1 MVRFTLSAYTLV
13 VLFAAPMVASAAPGP
28 ATVAPTPAP
37 RTSGPS
43 PKITSAPAAPQAAPQ
58 AVQIDWQARV
68 AIAINDL
75 QVKDPK
81 RLALLEK
88 IQPDR
93 KLGEELTFTQHEL
106 QDPRAAAV
114 LLRRL
119 LQGDEPVKVRC
130 AIVDALPHTGGE
142 WQEGAAAL
150 IGIDAS
156 ASVRKKLVQVMRYAS
171 APHNVNG
178 LRLGFKDEDP
188 EINVAAARTSAFS
201 RNATDLIPE
210 LYSST
215 FDTDWDLRAAAV
227 QALGMLKLPQSREV
241 LIKALSDEEREV
253 RLQALLALEQLDPD
267 GIIFM
272 PEIDQLARDHKSHRI
287 ARKAEMLLRKR
298 RAAIKAGAKPPPVL
312 AATPAGPAPTNPV
325 APAPRPAPASKV
337 VSSQGTH

>member
-1 MVRFTLSAYTLV
+1 MVRFTLAAYTLV
-13 VLFAAPMVASAAPGP
+13 VLFAAPLDASAAPGP
-28 ATVAPTPAP
+28 ATVAPKPAP
-37 RTSGPS
+37 RTPGPS
-43 PKITSAPAAPQAAPQ
+43 TKVAAPPAAVPAPAPAPAT
-58 AVQIDWQARV
+58 VQLDWQARV

-75 QVKDPK
+75 QTKDPA
-81 RLALLEK
+81 RLELLEK

-93 KLGEELTFTQHEL
+93 KIAEELSFTQQAV

-130 AIVDALPHTGGE
+130 AIVEALPHTGGE

-156 ASVRKKLVQVMRYAS
+156 ASVRKKLVQSMRYAS
-171 APHNVNG
+171 APHSVNG

-188 EINVAAARTSAFS
+188 EINVAAARTAAFS
-201 RNATDLIPE
+201 RNGLELIPE

-241 LIKALSDEEREV
+241 LIKALADEEREV
-253 RLQALLALEQLDPD
+253 RLQALLALEQLDPE

-272 PEIDQLARDHKSHRI
+272 PEIDQLARDRKSHRI
-287 ARKAEMLLRKR
+287 ARKADMLLRKR
-298 RAAIKAGAKPPPVL
+298 RAALKSGAKPPPLLTSPSSTPPPPPV
-312 AATPAGPAPTNPV
+312 AAAPTAPAGKTA
-325 APAPRPAPASKV
+325 
-337 VSSQGTH
+337 SQGTH